1 MNTHF
6 QDGFAELTDRQ
17 RKIYDVERLLLI
29 ALLHGG
35 TVEIETAKHELGDS
49 EVMMYPLHDRIL
61 GTIL

>member
-29 ALLHGG
+29 ALLHGEQSQSKLPS
-35 TVEIETAKHELGDS
+35 TNWAIAK
-49 EVMMYPLHDRIL
+49 
-61 GTIL
+61 